1 MNEYENLK
9 LDHQLCFALY
19 AASHALTKAYRNALE
34 KSGLTY
40 AQYLVMLV
48 LWDSNGVSLNYIAQK
63 LGLNSATLT
72 PMLKRLEAARFIE
85 RTRSAQD
92 ERTLEIKLTEI
103 GSNLRHEVAKAQQS
117 VECQTGLS
125 EEEFFQLRGSLHC
138 LVETMAKNTKDNQVA

>member
-19 AASHALTKAYRNALE
+19 AASHALTQAYRNALE

-63 LGLNSATLT
+63 LGLSSATLT

-85 RTRSAQD
+85 RTRSVQD
-92 ERTLEIKLTEI
+92 ERTLEIKLTGI

-125 EEEFFQLRGSLHC
+125 EEEFFQLRDSLHC
-138 LVETMAKNTKDNQVA
+138 LVETMDKNIKDKQVA